1 MYAIRSYYAFFY
13 GVLPE
18 MVSYTVYRWECAV
31 RASVIMGFVGA
42 GGLGQQ
48 LELSMRMLNG
58 AEACTILLTFL
69 LLVLLADAVSAL
81 FRRWLA

>member
-1 MYAIRSYYAFFY
+1 
-13 GVLPE
+13 
-18 MVSYTVYRWECAV
+18 
-31 RASVIMGFVGA
+31 
-42 GGLGQQ
+42 
-48 LELSMRMLNG
+48 MRMLNG

>member
-1 MYAIRSYYAFFY
+1 
-13 GVLPE
+13 

-69 LLVLLADAVSAL
+69 FLVLLADGVSAL